1 MNSKSIRSIR
11 TIFAVLEGGTLLV
24 AMLFVVVLFSL
35 LGRQIK
41 TSYLKSQSV
50 EVGKVETTIQSYIQR
65 NRELFAVYVGLPG
78 REAAAAL
85 LTSFT
90 DLYHCDT
97 NFVITRVL
105 KKEPASPIF
114 PGYDIG
120 RSMVAGMLAE
130 ISSEGAVVSAMF
142 RSSEDERLSVYV
154 GARSGGGYLVG
165 RIGTGPLGEALRQ
178 IAEYSD
184 SIVIIATGD
193 GYILSS
199 SGDPLHLHILPGD
212 NVSEMKLG
220 GVDYLYMRKHS
231 VGLDKDI
238 AILTPAST
246 VYSLVGGI
254 SSYARLYVVLFTLII
269 LAKIAGQTVLVMRP
283 FARFSDLI
291 RRWEPDA
298 PSPGVPPGFL
308 QYEEIAAL
316 YQGFNEKSEQIRKA
330 VGALRESEGLL
341 RIQRD
346 LGMALGSTAELGAAL
361 ERMLEAVLTIE
372 GVDSGGIYLVDEKA
386 GYVELACSAGL
397 SLDFVHDA
405 TRYGIDSL
413 NARVVMEGRPV
424 YLEDNQIPVNE
435 LGLVREEHAPGEGF
449 RSLAVVPI
457 MYMGQSI
464 ACINVASKTLPLIPQ
479 SSRDALESM
488 ASMLGNVIVRIRNQ
502 EKVAASLREKEI
514 LLKEIHHRVKNNF
527 QVIISLLNLHSKNIK
542 SEELLRHFND
552 SRNRIRAMALIH
564 EKLYQSGDFAR
575 IDFSAYLETLTSEL
589 CSIYSSPSSP
599 VACRLEAERICIPID
614 LAIPCSLIVNEILSN
629 SLKYAFPPSWSGGA
643 EILLRLAGEE
653 DGSIRLEISD
663 NGIGMPDGMEIGA
676 PESETLGLSLIGLLV
691 RQIKAT
697 LRIDREGGTRY
708 TIHFRGGD

>member
-1 MNSKSIRSIR
+1 MNSKPIRSIR
-11 TIFAVLEGGTLLV
+11 TIFAVLEGVTLFL

-35 LGRQIK
+35 MGRQIK
-41 TSYLKSQSV
+41 ASYLKSQSV
-50 EVGKVETTIQSYIQR
+50 EVDKVETTIQSYIQR

-78 REAAAAL
+78 REAASAL

-90 DLYHCDT
+90 DLYYCDA

-130 ISSEGAVVSAMF
+130 INREGAVVSAMF

-154 GARSGGGYLVG
+154 GARSSGGYLVG
-165 RIGTGPLGEALRQ
+165 RIGTGPLGEALLR
-178 IAEYSD
+178 IAEYSG
-184 SIVIIATGD
+184 SIIIIATGD

-212 NVSEMKLG
+212 NVTEMKLG
-220 GVDYLYMRKHS
+220 GVDYLYMRKRS
-231 VGLDKDI
+231 AGLDKDI

-246 VYSLVGGI
+246 VYALLDGVER
-254 SSYARLYVVLFTLII
+254 YARLFIILFALII
-269 LAKIAGQTVLVMRP
+269 LGKIVGQTVLIMRP
-283 FARFSDLI
+283 FGRFSALI

-298 PSPGVPPGFL
+298 PSPEVPPGFL

-316 YQGFNEKSEQIRKA
+316 YQSFNEKSEQIRAA

-341 RIQRD
+341 KIQRD

-361 ERMLEAVLTIE
+361 DLMLEAALGME
-372 GVDSGGIYLVDEKA
+372 GMDGGGIYLVDEEA
-386 GYVELACSAGL
+386 GFVELACSAGL
-397 SLDFVHDA
+397 SSGFIEA
-405 TRYGIDSL
+405 AARYGMDSP
-413 NARVVMEGRPV
+413 NARVIMEGRPV
-424 YLEDNQIPVNE
+424 YLEDNQISVNE
-435 LGLVREEHAPGEGF
+435 LGLVREGPASGEGF

-457 MYMGQSI
+457 RHMGRSI
-464 ACINVASKTLPLIPQ
+464 ACINVASKSAPRIPQ

-488 ASMLGNVIVRIRNQ
+488 ASMLGNVIVRIRHQ
-502 EKVAASLREKEI
+502 EQVAASLREKEI

-599 VACRLEAERICIPID
+599 VACRLEVERISIPID

-629 SLKYAFPPSWSGGA
+629 SLKYAFPPPWSGGA

-663 NGIGMPDGMEIGA
+663 NGIGMPDGMAVGA

-697 LRIDREGGTRY
+697 LRLDREGGTRY
-708 TIHFRGGD
+708 TILFRGGD